1 MFCQFTGENKDSN
14 QIKHD
19 TMDGLPIVVRDDGGI
34 GGSGG
39 GGIIAQASDAIQKEL
54 DTLMDMLEEVKEKI
68 PEGEYLR
75 GMNALGSLHK
85 HKRTTLA
92 AMRPGAILRCWK
104 TLDEIMEDDEDLYDE
119 IMEVA
124 DEIVMELCGEDSSI
138 YIDSNHNLVHRGQEK
153 EIFDMLINYKP
164 EEGNVGYETSP
175 MVLHHAIQVIMAR
188 LFDDTH
194 HELEIVRPVS
204 CQCGWR
210 GAQGNWDRHITN
222 ARHQRW
228 VNAETERKSQNRL
241 AEAREIIIARREP
254 GIVYLNEL
262 HTTPE
267 SKIATVEAIHAA
279 EMAGDRVIF
288 MCADG
293 TMSWFG

>member
-1 MFCQFTGENKDSN
+1 MERQ
-14 QIKHD
+14 H
-19 TMDGLPIVVRDDGGI
+19 IVVRDDESHAPI
-34 GGSGG
+34 GGSGS
-39 GGIIAQASDAIQKEL
+39 GGIIAQASDALQKEL

-92 AMRPGAILRCWK
+92 AVRPGAILRCWK

-138 YIDSNHNLVHRGQEK
+138 YTDENHNLVHRGQEK
-153 EIFDMLINYKP
+153 QLFDMLINYKP
-164 EEGNVGYETSP
+164 EEGNAGYETSP

-188 LFDDTH
+188 VFDDTH
-194 HELEIVRPVS
+194 QELEIVRPVS

-222 ARHQRW
+222 VRHQRW
-228 VNAETERKSQNRL
+228 VNDETERKSQNRL
-241 AEAREIIIARREP
+241 ADARNNVVARREP

-262 HTTPE
+262 HNTPE
-267 SKIATVEAIHAA
+267 SKIATVEAIQAA